1 MKRVRR
7 IIIYVILSILLLIG
21 IVFGIYKIFKDENS
35 LTIMEKTWINNNKNS
50 VYTIDVLNDVNVF
63 GKNGNGV
70 FFDFVNDLDE
80 ELDLKLNSSV
90 YSINNTLDSFGFG
103 VSTNY
108 DKRDLLIYT
117 DYYVLVSKNNVSVV
131 DLKSI
136 KENTIGVLSKDLN
149 YVSSYYDINSTI
161 KTYENSDELFKAL
174 NSDEVSFVIIQEN
187 LYKDKI
193 IKDYNINYFF
203 NDAKIYYYLNLG
215 SDKTLN
221 SIVTKYYNTW
231 IKNNFEDSYNKNN
244 YELFKST
251 LSISDVDIDRVT
263 DKTYNFEYVVSQ
275 PYQLIS
281 KGKFSGIVNE
291 YLETF
296 NNFSGIDFKYNR
308 VKNFKDLKYD
318 IKNKKVDVFFG
329 NYNYNNN
336 YKNININLPI
346 NYYLISNRN
355 SVINIDSLKSYND
368 VIYVLENSILYDYLS
383 NYSNITIKTYRNVRD
398 LKRLIKNNNLV
409 LVDKLYYD
417 RYLVDNISNVEIILS
432 DTAINKTYSL
442 YTINDND
449 TFYKLFSK
457 YVNTLN
463 PNDVIISG
471 ISKYYETY
479 KAGNRTVKLAKY
491 LILLICVIVISIL
504 VLVRRKKRI
513 VLNTKVKNNEKIR
526 YVDMLTSLKN
536 RNYLNDKIEI
546 WNQNTVY
553 PQAVIVL
560 DLNNVKYLNDTFGHE
575 EGDKQIKAAANFLF
589 KTQLE
594 NSELIRTDGNEFMI
608 YLVGYTEKQVVS
620 YIKKLLKEFKKL
632 PYEYGVAIGFSMI
645 LDDLKL
651 IEDAFNEATI
661 QMRENKNS
669 FGVSDEK

>member
-398 LKRLIKNNNLV
+398 LKRLIK
-409 LVDKLYYD
+409 
-417 RYLVDNISNVEIILS
+417 
-432 DTAINKTYSL
+432 
-442 YTINDND
+442 
-449 TFYKLFSK
+449 
-457 YVNTLN
+457 
-463 PNDVIISG
+463 
-471 ISKYYETY
+471 
-479 KAGNRTVKLAKY
+479 
-491 LILLICVIVISIL
+491 
-504 VLVRRKKRI
+504 
-513 VLNTKVKNNEKIR
+513 
-526 YVDMLTSLKN
+526 
-536 RNYLNDKIEI
+536 
-546 WNQNTVY
+546 
-553 PQAVIVL
+553 
-560 DLNNVKYLNDTFGHE
+560 
-575 EGDKQIKAAANFLF
+575 
-589 KTQLE
+589 
-594 NSELIRTDGNEFMI
+594 
-608 YLVGYTEKQVVS
+608 
-620 YIKKLLKEFKKL
+620 
-632 PYEYGVAIGFSMI
+632 
-645 LDDLKL
+645 
-651 IEDAFNEATI
+651 
-661 QMRENKNS
+661 
-669 FGVSDEK
+669 